1 VDCWARLPYAAASV
15 VEAMTAAWEC
25 EKVSYPTRAGFW
37 DSLWRLLRG
46 ERLERWVEVCAECG
60 DYGEGCKSC
69 GR

>member
-1 VDCWARLPYAAASV
+1 MSD
-15 VEAMTAAWEC
+15 AAWEY
-25 EKVSYPTRAGFW
+25 EKVRYPTRAGFW